1 MKKTFK
7 YTFLAINLMFILFMF
22 LGCTSNK
29 SIEYNGQKIN
39 VPKNIE
45 RIIST
50 APSNTEVLI
59 DLGLSDKIVAIDKYS
74 SDVEGL
80 KGNIEKLDFSNPD
93 AEKIIKLNPDIIIAS
108 SHNKTETGQD
118 PFKAIEEA
126 GIPVVYIPSST
137 SIDGIYNDIKF
148 ISSLFSKDEKGNEI
162 IANMKKEINSIQD
175 ISKNIKNKKK
185 VYFEIGSSPNLFS
198 FGEGT
203 FLNEM
208 IEIVGAEN
216 IFKDKKQWI
225 SPTEESVIKS
235 NPDVILTNEG
245 YIENATNIIKAR
257 NGWENINAIK
267 NNNVYMIDMNSSSR
281 PSQHI
286 IKALKEMAKSIY
298 PEYYEK

>member
-93 AEKIIKLNPDIIIAS
+93 AEIIIKLNPDIIIAS

>member
-1 MKKTFK
+1 MKKIFR
-7 YTFLAINLMFILFMF
+7 YTFLTMSLMFISFMF

-29 SIEYNGQKIN
+29 PIEYNGQKIN

-45 RIIST
+45 RIVST
-50 APSNTEVLI
+50 APSNTEILVE
-59 DLGLSDKIVAIDKYS
+59 LGLSDKIVAIDKYS
-74 SDVEGL
+74 SDVEGV
-80 KGNIEKLDFSNPD
+80 KENVEKLDFSTPD

-118 PFKAIEEA
+118 PFKSIEEA
-126 GIPVVYIPSST
+126 GIPVVYIPSSN

-148 ISSLFSKDEKGNEI
+148 ISSIFSKDEKGNEI
-162 IANMKKEINSIQD
+162 VSNMQKEIDSIKNV
-175 ISKNIKNKKK
+175 SKNIKNKKK
-185 VYFEIGSSPNLFS
+185 VYFEIGSTPNLFS

-208 IEIVGAEN
+208 IEVIGAEN
-216 IFKDKKQWI
+216 ILKDKKQWV
-225 SPTEESVIKS
+225 SPTEESIIKL

-245 YIENATNIIKAR
+245 YIENATDNIKKR

-267 NNNVYMIDMNSSSR
+267 NNSVYMIDMNSSSR
-281 PSQHI
+281 PSQNI
-286 IKALKEMAKSIY
+286 IKALKEMAKSVY

>member
-1 MKKTFK
+1 MKKIFK
-7 YTFLAINLMFILFMF
+7 YTFLAMSLMFISFMF

-29 SIEYNGQKIN
+29 SIEYNGQEIN

-45 RIIST
+45 RIVST
-50 APSNTEVLI
+50 APSNTEVLVE
-59 DLGLSDKIVAIDKYS
+59 LGLSDKIVAIDKYS
-74 SDVEGL
+74 SDVNGIKE
-80 KGNIEKLDFSNPD
+80 NIEKLDFSTPD

-118 PFKAIEEA
+118 PFKSIEEA
-126 GIPVVYIPSST
+126 GIPVVYIPSSN

-148 ISSLFSKDEKGNEI
+148 ISSIFSKDEKGNEI
-162 IANMKKEINSIQD
+162 VSNMQKEIDSIKNVA
-175 ISKNIKNKKK
+175 KNIKNKKK

-208 IEIVGAEN
+208 IEIIGAEN
-216 IFKDKKQWI
+216 ILKDKKQWV
-225 SPTEESVIKS
+225 SPTEESIIKL

-245 YIENATNIIKAR
+245 YIENATNNIKKR
-257 NGWENINAIK
+257 NGWENISAIK
-267 NNNVYMIDMNSSSR
+267 NNSVYMIDMNSSSR
-281 PSQHI
+281 PSQNI
-286 IKALKEMAKSIY
+286 IKALKEMAKSVY

>member
-39 VPKNIE
+39 VPKSIE